1 MKTSSVTVNVVVT
14 VGCMVIFMGTLMILL
29 TYGVKQYGI
38 SEGESTALCYVR
50 SIFCTYFMCY
60 STSMISYV
68 GKSLYGSY
76 WIHFV

>member
-1 MKTSSVTVNVVVT
+1 MKTSSVTVNVVIT

-50 SIFCTYFMCY
+50 SIFLHILYVLQYIHDF
-60 STSMISYV
+60 ISR
-68 GKSLYGSY
+68 
-76 WIHFV
+76 